1 MRELNNLQ
9 GYKTIDFSA
18 SFPWAHNGSFAIS
31 PGQVEIIR
39 RLLKKVESIAG
50 RDALLT
56 NLRFIRIK
64 DTEEIGLRIYIDI
77 ADMSESCSSAIQE
90 AVIMTIETSHH
101 ICVFCGKQIKQRER
115 YCPQHVKQKLLFSND
130 AKGKFAS
137 TDDLTNQPE
146 LNIVYAITDAV
157 KTGRNDLSFEQIEQP
172 EAPVVSVFSLA
183 DVLELEKSGE
193 SKESDSR
200 DRIRG
205 VVKKLRNTSE
215 QKPLAML
222 RKDWRGMLDQFDIEF
237 PNFSEFIEFLR
248 DQFALAD
255 LGDKRISIPPVLF
268 NGPPGIGKTEVA
280 LSFASLIDTDAMEV
294 DMAVAQSASALSG
307 SDAFYSNT
315 REGRLFEVLAF
326 GRTANPIVFLD
337 ELDKISCEE
346 RYRPDAALYQLLEPR
361 TAESF
366 RDLSIREVKLNA
378 SHVLWFAAT
387 NDLARVSQPIRSR
400 FTVFNIPTPTKQ
412 HSVIIAHA
420 IYKRIINRN
429 SWGKSMS
436 SDISDDVALCVA
448 DLPPRM
454 MRTQL
459 TQACGRAAR
468 LGRRTLEIT
477 DICFTEPAQKSKIGF
492 VHL

>member
-1 MRELNNLQ
+1 M
-9 GYKTIDFSA
+9 A
-18 SFPWAHNGSFAIS
+18 AIEATD
-31 PGQVEIIR
+31 QIW
-39 RLLKKVESIAG
+39 
-50 RDALLT
+50 
-56 NLRFIRIK
+56 F
-64 DTEEIGLRIYIDI
+64 
-77 ADMSESCSSAIQE
+77 SCSWRIN
-90 AVIMTIETSHH
+90 
-101 ICVFCGKQIKQRER
+101 QRER
-115 YCPQHVKQKLLFSND
+115 YCPSHFKHELISPLDIEENFVPTN
-130 AKGKFAS
+130 
-137 TDDLTNQPE
+137 DLTNQLK
-146 LNIVYAITDAV
+146 LNEANTLEAKLETYQFDPSSEG
-157 KTGRNDLSFEQIEQP
+157 KEQP
-172 EAPVVSVFSLA
+172 QVPVVSVFSFV

-193 SKESDSR
+193 AKESETR

-215 QKPLAML
+215 RKPLAIL
-222 RKDWRGMLDQFDIEF
+222 RKDWRVMLDQFEANF
-237 PNFSEFIEFLR
+237 PNFFEFVEFLR

-255 LGDKRISIPPVLF
+255 LGDKRIAIPPVLF

-280 LSFASLIDTDAMEV
+280 LSFASLIDTDSLEV

-337 ELDKISCEE
+337 ELDKISGDD

-361 TAESF
+361 TAEAF

-387 NDLARVSQPIRSR
+387 NDLTRVSQPIRSR
-400 FTVFNIPTPTKQ
+400 FTVFNIPAPTKQ

-420 IYKRIINRN
+420 IYRQLISRN
-429 SWGKSMS
+429 SWGKEMS

-448 DLPPRM
+448 DLPPRL
-454 MRTQL
+454 MRIQL
-459 TQACGRAAR
+459 SQACGRAAR
-468 LGRRTLEIT
+468 LGRRTLETT
-477 DICFTEPAQKSKIGF
+477 DICFTEPVQKSKIGF